1 MILSQ
6 TLISLATER
15 HGMTPSSSH
24 LSTAIGQAAPIVAE
38 ITLNKD
44 VLLIIG
50 IGLIAFW
57 FLVRANRKP
66 RGETNLLPEEQIERL
81 RQSHGMRGDL
91 DRAMEEIEDLT
102 KRLGDRLDQKSR
114 SLERLLAEADEKIA
128 ELKRLKGEP
137 AAPAAPSPLK
147 FSSHA
152 NVSPMSDDPLARS
165 VYDLFDAGH
174 APIEIAKRLNE
185 QIGKVELILALR
197 RA

>member
-1 MILSQ
+1 MIFFQ
-6 TLISLATER
+6 TPVQIATEKD
-15 HGMTPSSSH
+15 GITPSSSH
-24 LSTAIGQAAPIVAE
+24 LSAAVGQVAPIVAE

-66 RGETNLLPEEQIERL
+66 RGETTLLPEEQIERL
-81 RQSHGMRGDL
+81 RQSNGMRRDL
-91 DRAMEEIEDLT
+91 DRAMEEIEDLS
-102 KRLGDRLDQKSR
+102 KRLGDQLDQKSR
-114 SLERLLAEADEKIA
+114 GLERLLADADEKIA

-137 AAPAAPSPLK
+137 AAPTAPSSLK